1 MYTTVGDPLTNMVS
15 SRSCQGCNKRDHNG
29 YDDYDYNDDRVDNG
43 CGSGDDDDDEEDDG
57 NIIDNNEKY
66 NVVISINTQ

>member
-1 MYTTVGDPLTNMVS
+1 MVS
-15 SRSCQGCNKRDHNG
+15 PRSCQGCNKRDHSG

-43 CGSGDDDDDEEDDG
+43 CGSSDDDYDDDEDDG

-66 NVVISINTQ
+66 NVVISLNTQ